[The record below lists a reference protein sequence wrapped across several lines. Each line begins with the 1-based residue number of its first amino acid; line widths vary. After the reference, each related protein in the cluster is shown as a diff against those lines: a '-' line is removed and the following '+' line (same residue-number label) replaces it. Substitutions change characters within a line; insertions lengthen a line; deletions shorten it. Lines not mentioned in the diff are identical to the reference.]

1 MSYWNTIMQ
10 LLYMKFCEYKV
21 LNLLGK
27 WKKSKYFGQTIP
39 VSGLTYYV
47 TAPPT
52 WVCIRIHFF

>member
-52 WVCIRIHFF
+52 